1 MSARPADD
9 AIRTASKTRT
19 KEGDGMLRPME
30 GVRVLEVAQ
39 FTFVP
44 AAGAVLADWGA
55 DVIKVE
61 HAESGDAQR
70 GLSRLMG
77 MPVGGGSFAPLM
89 EHPNRGKRSIGL
101 ALERPEALEVLYD
114 LARTSD
120 VFLTNFLPN
129 ARRRLGIE
137 LEDIRKV
144 NPDII
149 YVRGSG
155 FGSQGAEAERGGYD
169 STAFWAR
176 GGSAMGTTPVG
187 FDGLCSMPAAAY
199 GDSLGGMTIAGG
211 IAGALFARE
220 RTGET
225 SVVDVSLLGVGAW
238 ASALSVGFALLAGGP
253 LPRMNAGQTARTNPL
268 VGNYRTADDRWLVLA
283 MLQPGRYWPELCRHI
298 GREDLIEDERFA
310 SAEKLMANAEDAAEI
325 LQEVLRGRTLA
336 EWTTR
341 FVGMEGQWAIA
352 QDAWE
357 VSQDPALRA
366 NGFIAEV
373 TDAEGRQRE
382 LVASPVQFDQT
393 PARLTRA
400 PQFAEQTDEILRALG
415 KSDEDL
421 IDLKISGAVT

>member
-1 MSARPADD
+1 V
-9 AIRTASKTRT
+9 I
-19 KEGDGMLRPME
+19 RPMA

-61 HAESGDAQR
+61 HAETGDAQR
-70 GLSRLMG
+70 GLSALMG
-77 MPVGGGSFAPLM
+77 MPVGTGSFAPLM

-101 ALERPEALEVLYD
+101 ALEQPEALEVLHE
-114 LARTSD
+114 LIRTSD
-120 VFLTNFLPN
+120 VFLTNFLPR

-137 LEDIRKV
+137 LDDVRKI

-155 FGSQGAEAERGGYD
+155 FGATGPDSEKGGYD

-176 GGSAMGTTPVG
+176 GGSALGTTPVDY
-187 FDGLCSMPAAAY
+187 DGLCVMPAGAY

-225 SVVDVSLLGVGAW
+225 SVIDVSLLGVGAW
-238 ASALSVGFALLAGGP
+238 ANALSVGFALLEGGAP
-253 LPRMNAGQTARTNPL
+253 ARRAPGNSARTNPL

-283 MLQPGRYWPELCRHI
+283 MLQPGRYWPEFCRHI
-298 GREDLIEDERFA
+298 DREDLITDERFA
-310 SAEKLMANAEDAAEI
+310 TAEALMGNAPTAAEI
-325 LQEVLRGRTLA
+325 VQEVLATRTLA
-336 EWTTR
+336 EWTSR
-341 FVGMEGQWAIA
+341 FAGMEGQWAVA
-352 QDAWE
+352 QDPWE
-357 VSQDPALRA
+357 VGQDAALRA
-366 NGFIAEV
+366 NGLIAEV
-373 TDAEGRQRE
+373 LDSEGTTRE
-382 LVASPVQFDQT
+382 LVANPVQFDEK
-393 PARLTRA
+393 PAQITRA
-400 PQFAEQTDEILRALG
+400 PQFAEHTDEILRTLG
-415 KSDEDL
+415 KSDDEL